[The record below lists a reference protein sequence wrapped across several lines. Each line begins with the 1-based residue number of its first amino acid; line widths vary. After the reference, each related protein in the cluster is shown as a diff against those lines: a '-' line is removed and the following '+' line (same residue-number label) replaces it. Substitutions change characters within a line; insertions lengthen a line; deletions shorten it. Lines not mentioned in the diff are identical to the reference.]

1 MEHREKL
8 AGFMFS
14 LPGILFF
21 GIFSLYPLLN
31 SFWVSL
37 FEYDIV
43 SKKEWVGLQNYR
55 VIFNDSNFIE
65 AVGHTVY
72 FVLGSMIPILVLSL
86 FFAVLLNAPIR
97 LKTVYRAL
105 MFLPVIISEVIASVV
120 WMLIFH
126 HDGPLNLAL
135 GWLFGIEPL
144 KWLDSSKWAMPA
156 IIILTIWYRLGY
168 YVVLFLSG
176 LQSIPPD
183 YYEAAMVDGAG
194 VWRRFWSVTLPLL
207 KPTIAF
213 ATTIALIQGV
223 TIFIPISLLTG
234 GGPGNSTTVVS
245 LMIYQT
251 GFTYMEMGK
260 AAAMSVVLFLGIML
274 ITVIQL
280 RFVFREEG

>member
-1 MEHREKL
+1 MERREKL

-55 VIFNDSNFIE
+55 VIFSDPNFIR
-65 AVGHTVY
+65 AIGNTVY
-72 FVLGSMIPILVLSL
+72 FVFASMIPVLALGL

-97 LKTVYRAL
+97 LKTTYRAM

-120 WMLIFH
+120 WMLIFNK
-126 HDGPLNLAL
+126 DGPLNMVLDS
-135 GWLFGIEPL
+135 LFGVGQL
-144 KWLDSSKWAMPA
+144 KWLDSSNLAMPA
-156 IIILTIWYRLGY
+156 IVILTIWYRLGY

-176 LQSIPPD
+176 LQSIPHD

-194 VWRRFWSVTLPLL
+194 SWRRFWSVTLPLL
-207 KPTIAF
+207 KPTLAF

-223 TIFIPISLLTG
+223 TVFIPITLLTG

-260 AAAMSVVLFLGIML
+260 AAAMSVVLFLSIML

-280 RFVFREEG
+280 RFVFGEER

>member
-156 IIILTIWYRLGY
+156 IIILTILHRLGSF
-168 YVVLFLSG
+168 VVVFLWG
-176 LQSIPPD
+176 L
-183 YYEAAMVDGAG
+183 
-194 VWRRFWSVTLPLL
+194 
-207 KPTIAF
+207 
-213 ATTIALIQGV
+213 
-223 TIFIPISLLTG
+223 
-234 GGPGNSTTVVS
+234 
-245 LMIYQT
+245 
-251 GFTYMEMGK
+251 
-260 AAAMSVVLFLGIML
+260 
-274 ITVIQL
+274 
-280 RFVFREEG
+280 

>member
-1 MEHREKL
+1 MERREKL

-55 VIFNDSNFIE
+55 VIFSDPNFIR
-65 AVGHTVY
+65 AIGNTVY
-72 FVLGSMIPILVLSL
+72 FVFASMIPVLALGL

-97 LKTVYRAL
+97 LKTTYRAM

-120 WMLIFH
+120 WMLIFNK
-126 HDGPLNLAL
+126 DGPLNMVLDS
-135 GWLFGIEPL
+135 LFGVGQL
-144 KWLDSSKWAMPA
+144 KWLDSSNLAMPA
-156 IIILTIWYRLGY
+156 IVILTIWYRLGY

-176 LQSIPPD
+176 LQSIPHD

-194 VWRRFWSVTLPLL
+194 SWRRFWSVTLPLL
-207 KPTIAF
+207 KPTLAF

-223 TIFIPISLLTG
+223 TVFIPISLLTG

-260 AAAMSVVLFLGIML
+260 AAAMSVVLFLSIML

-280 RFVFREEG
+280 RFVFGEER